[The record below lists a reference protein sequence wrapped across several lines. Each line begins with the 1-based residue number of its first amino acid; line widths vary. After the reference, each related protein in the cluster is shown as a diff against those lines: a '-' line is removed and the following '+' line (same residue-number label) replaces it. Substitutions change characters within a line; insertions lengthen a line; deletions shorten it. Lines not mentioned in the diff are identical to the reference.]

1 MVKVSWEGNYT
12 SWLEQ
17 KDERLKQEKSGESA
31 RQKTIEKELEW
42 VRQNP
47 KGRQAKSKAR
57 MARFEE
63 LTTGQYQKRNETNE
77 LFIPPGG

>member
-1 MVKVSWEGNYT
+1 MEGNYT

-17 KDERLKQEKSGESA
+17 KDARLQQEASQESA

-42 VRQNP
+42 VR
-47 KGRQAKSKAR
+47 KTLKVMAKSKAR

-63 LTTGQYQKRNETNE
+63 LQNTEHQNVTKPTSCSSHQVSV
-77 LFIPPGG
+77 